1 MEAVMSPRLET
12 ISDNNKRNRLRD
24 ALFACFIALAAA
36 LAVTTMTSTSGVA
49 PISQR

>member
-1 MEAVMSPRLET
+1 MEAIMSNRLET
-12 ISDNNKRNRLRD
+12 ISNNNKRNRVRD

-36 LAVTTMTSTSGVA
+36 LAVTAMTNVNGAA

>member
-1 MEAVMSPRLET
+1 MSTRLDT
-12 ISDNNKRNRLRD
+12 ISHNNKRNRVRD

-36 LAVTTMTSTSGVA
+36 LAVTAMTSSNGAA